1 MKRGLVSCQ
10 NYVDSIC
17 CASVLN
23 IPMCL
28 DLLLPPVPLCLC
40 CILFYALLTVCAGQV
55 MGAAACTTGCSQ
67 HQMAEQELAVV
78 AGARDS
84 VGAAIDTCMQVHL

>member
-1 MKRGLVSCQ
+1 
-10 NYVDSIC
+10 
-17 CASVLN
+17 
-23 IPMCL
+23 MCL
-28 DLLLPPVPLCLC
+28 NLLLPPVPLCLC
-40 CILFYALLTVCAGQV
+40 CILFYALLTAAGQV